1 MFLSLRPGCQIML
14 KLAAGLFAISCL
26 KVLLLD
32 MAAADLLQKIIVF
45 MLIGALLLGVAYFYQ
60 KSRARLL
67 SQQWLI

>member
-1 MFLSLRPGCQIML
+1 ML

-67 SQQWLI
+67 SQ